1 MTAQEAIE
9 MIMEVTR
16 RGTDVNDSEKGGV
29 LVRCIDCEQYWKA
42 HGVCTKSEMNRG
54 RGTAFSV
61 DKDFYCGYGLRR
73 VE

>member
-1 MTAQEAIE
+1 MNHVE
-9 MIMEVTR
+9 MIIDYTTD
-16 RGTDVNDSEKGGV
+16 GTDFNYSDNHGV
-29 LVRCIDCEQYWKA
+29 LVRCMDCEHYWKA

-73 VE
+73 IE